1 LRLAANV
8 QLFGAPADAEDV
20 RHSVPVNKIV
30 AAFGVLMMM
39 SCGDAEPN
47 NANIDGAGA
56 AASSI
61 EPAVLGIAETVPLG
75 ASAVSTAT
83 SVSTT
88 TLAPA
93 TTPVPTTVTTT
104 TVSPPTT
111 IGRRT
116 SLAAE
121 AGTVELDYD
130 PERLG
135 VFHPIGRVG
144 DLVTIRSGPGLNFD
158 EIGTHI
164 GGLLTLH
171 AGTVATDATGEQWIN
186 IAESAGKIEIGWVHA
201 RTVGRAVS
209 SLVIQAGDATRPPAS
224 HPGGYESGVDIEAP
238 SIVGIGCD
246 MFQLG
251 VRSAASHEKISSHV
265 LISTKRPTTP
275 RSEWEDPHWDMGDD
289 AQLVYIR
296 PTETITVTVPA
307 HEPTTYFFLPLDNDG
322 SARTLFDFN
331 GDPVLDEDGN
341 LTAAGVH
348 EVTVEASCE
357 VEQNS

>member
-1 LRLAANV
+1 
-8 QLFGAPADAEDV
+8 
-20 RHSVPVNKIV
+20 
-30 AAFGVLMMM
+30 M
-39 SCGDAEPN
+39 
-47 NANIDGAGA
+47 
-56 AASSI
+56 
-61 EPAVLGIAETVPLG
+61 LGIAETVPRGQVQFQLPPI
-75 ASAVSTAT
+75 VP
-83 SVSTT
+83 TT

-93 TTPVPTTVTTT
+93 TTSVPTTDSTT
-104 TVSPPTT
+104 TVTPPTT

-121 AGTVELDYD
+121 AGDVELDYD

-135 VFHPIGRVG
+135 VFHPIGQVG

-158 EIGTHI
+158 EIGTHV

-171 AGTVATDATGEQWIN
+171 GGTVATDTTGEQWIN
-186 IAESAGKIEIGWVHA
+186 IAEPAGKIEIGWVHA
-201 RTVGRAVS
+201 ATVGRAVS
-209 SLVIQAGDATRPPAS
+209 SLVIQDADATRPPAS
-224 HPGGYESGVDIEAP
+224 HPGGYESGVDIEPP

-251 VRSAASHEKISSHV
+251 VRSAASHEKISSHF
-265 LISTKRPTTP
+265 LIGTKRPTAP
-275 RSEWEDPHWDMGDD
+275 RSEWEDPQWDMGDD

-322 SARTLFDFN
+322 SAATLFDFN

-357 VEQNS
+357 VEQKAEQVSDTT

>member
-1 LRLAANV
+1 
-8 QLFGAPADAEDV
+8 
-20 RHSVPVNKIV
+20 
-30 AAFGVLMMM
+30 MMM
-39 SCGDAEPN
+39 SCGDAKLDDPN
-47 NANIDGAGA
+47 LDGVGA
-56 AASSI
+56 ADSSI
-61 EPAVLGIAETVPLG
+61 QPGVLGIAETVPPETT
-75 ASAVSTAT
+75 AVSTAT
-83 SVSTT
+83 SVPTT

-93 TTPVPTTVTTT
+93 TTVVSTT

-116 SLAAE
+116 SLAAK
-121 AGTVELDYD
+121 AGTVQLDYD

-135 VFHPIGRVG
+135 VFHPIGQVG

-158 EIGTHI
+158 ETGTHV

-171 AGTVATDATGEQWIN
+171 AGTIATDTTGEQWIN
-186 IAESAGKIEIGWVHA
+186 IAEPAGKIEIGWVHA
-201 RTVGRAVS
+201 ATVGRAVS
-209 SLVIQAGDATRPPAS
+209 SLVIQGADAARPPAS
-224 HPGGYESGVDIEAP
+224 HPGGYESGVDIESP

-275 RSEWEDPHWDMGDD
+275 RSEWEDPQWDMGDD

-296 PTETITVTVPA
+296 PMETITVTVPA
-307 HEPTTYFFLPLDNDG
+307 HKPTTYFFLPLDNDG
-322 SARTLFDFN
+322 SAATQFDFN

-341 LTAAGVH
+341 LTAAGIH
-348 EVTVEASCE
+348 EVTVEASC
-357 VEQNS
+357 